1 MAARAPRPRDALRT
15 GAAATRATAQDKVTL
30 RYALEVDPR
39 HPYTRAAEMMSK
51 RASELTNGRLD
62 VQVFPSAQLG
72 GSREMVEGMQ
82 VGTVEM
88 AMPTAAVASRVV
100 KELEVLDLP
109 FLFRDFAHLHAYL
122 DGPGGAEMRAAALKK
137 GIRLLGFYTG
147 GTRGVYARKP
157 LRGMDDLKGLK
168 VRTLE
173 APIVTATWRALGAIP
188 TPIPFPEVYSALQSG
203 VVDAGEGNIVTY
215 RTSKLDE
222 VAPHVLH
229 IRYLITVVLVGIAES
244 RWQSLPADLRGAARA
259 GVPDSLVVR
268 APDQR
273 GGGEPQP
280 GRASGQGTDGGG
292 ARRPRVLTR
301 RPSRPSTS
309 STARASGPRRSGR
322 SRRSGDAGRP
332 PAGRVGVGRPDG
344 GDHRRGRLPGPDALR
359 PPAPRRLAG
368 GGRALPVRVG
378 GASRRGARRRPR
390 GPTSRWIS

>member
-1 MAARAPRPRDALRT
+1 MRPDWRLALLTLVTLMLIGVATPRVS
-15 GAAATRATAQDKVTL
+15 AQDKAIL

-39 HPYTRAAEMMSK
+39 HPYARAAEMMRE

-82 VGTVEM
+82 VGTAEM

-100 KELEVLDLP
+100 KELEILDLP

-122 DGPGGAEMRAAALKK
+122 DGAGGAEMQAAALKK
-137 GIRLLGFYTG
+137 GIRVLGFYTG
-147 GTRGVYARKP
+147 GTRGVYARKA

-173 APIVTATWRALGAIP
+173 APIVAATWRALGAIP

-229 IRYLITVVLVGIAES
+229 IRYLITVVLVAIAES
-244 RWQSLPADLRGAARA
+244 RWQTLPADLRASLGQAFRESLTFERRINEEEESRNLAELRA
-259 GVPDSLVVR
+259 KGRTVVVPDDL
-268 APDQR
+268 
-273 GGGEPQP
+273 
-280 GRASGQGTDGGG
+280 
-292 ARRPRVLTR
+292 
-301 RPSRPSTS
+301 
-309 STARASGPRRSGR
+309 GPYQKAVQAVYEQYGK
-322 SRRSGDAGRP
+322 GI
-332 PAGRVGVGRPDG
+332 
-344 GDHRRGRLPGPDALR
+344 GPEKIRQIQALR
-359 PPAPRRLAG
+359 
-368 GGRALPVRVG
+368 
-378 GASRRGARRRPR
+378 
-390 GPTSRWIS
+390 

>member
-1 MAARAPRPRDALRT
+1 MRPEWRLALLALVTLCAT
-15 GAAATRATAQDKVTL
+15 GATATRATAQDKVTL

-109 FLFRDFAHLHAYL
+109 FLFRDFPHLHAYL

-244 RWQSLPADLRGAARA
+244 RWQSLPADVRGPLEQAFR
-259 GVPDSLVVR
+259 DSLVFERQINEEEENRNLAELR
-268 APDQR
+268 AK
-273 GGGEPQP
+273 
-280 GRASGQGTDGGG
+280 
-292 ARRPRVLTR
+292 
-301 RPSRPSTS
+301 
-309 STARASGPRRSGR
+309 GR
-322 SRRSGDAGRP
+322 S
-332 PAGRVGVGRPDG
+332 VVVPD
-344 GDHRRGRLPGPDALR
+344 DLGPYQKAVQAVYEQYGKGIGPEKIRQIQALR
-359 PPAPRRLAG
+359 
-368 GGRALPVRVG
+368 
-378 GASRRGARRRPR
+378 
-390 GPTSRWIS
+390 

>member
-1 MAARAPRPRDALRT
+1 MRPDWRLALLALVT
-15 GAAATRATAQDKVTL
+15 VAVGGGALSRVHAQDKVTL
-30 RYALEVDPR
+30 NYALEVDTR
-39 HPYTRAAEMMSK
+39 HPYTRAAEMMRQ

-88 AMPTAAVASRVV
+88 AMPTAAVTSRVV

-122 DGPGGAEMRAAALKK
+122 DGAGGAEMRAAALRK
-137 GIRLLGFYTG
+137 GIRILGFYTG

-229 IRYLITVVLVGIAES
+229 IRYLITVVLVAIAEP
-244 RWQSLPADLRGAARA
+244 RWQALPADLRAPLEQAFRESMVFERRINEEEEGRNLSELKAKGRTVV
-259 GVPDSLVVR
+259 VPEDLGPYQKAVQAVY
-268 APDQR
+268 DQYGKGIGSEKIR
-273 GGGEPQP
+273 QI
-280 GRASGQGTDGGG
+280 Q
-292 ARRPRVLTR
+292 
-301 RPSRPSTS
+301 
-309 STARASGPRRSGR
+309 
-322 SRRSGDAGRP
+322 
-332 PAGRVGVGRPDG
+332 
-344 GDHRRGRLPGPDALR
+344 ALR
-359 PPAPRRLAG
+359 
-368 GGRALPVRVG
+368 
-378 GASRRGARRRPR
+378 
-390 GPTSRWIS
+390 

>member
-1 MAARAPRPRDALRT
+1 
-15 GAAATRATAQDKVTL
+15 
-30 RYALEVDPR
+30 
-39 HPYTRAAEMMSK
+39 
-51 RASELTNGRLD
+51 
-62 VQVFPSAQLG
+62 
-72 GSREMVEGMQ
+72 MVEGMQ

-122 DGPGGAEMRAAALKK
+122 DGAGGGEMRAAALRK
-137 GIRLLGFYTG
+137 GIRILGFYTG

-229 IRYLITVVLVGIAES
+229 IRYLITVVLVAIGEP
-244 RWQSLPADLRGAARA
+244 RWQALPADLRAPLEAAFRESMA
-259 GVPDSLVVR
+259 FERRINEEEEGRNLSELKAKGRTVVVPEDLGPYQKAVQAVY
-268 APDQR
+268 DQYGKGIGSEKIR
-273 GGGEPQP
+273 QI
-280 GRASGQGTDGGG
+280 Q
-292 ARRPRVLTR
+292 
-301 RPSRPSTS
+301 
-309 STARASGPRRSGR
+309 
-322 SRRSGDAGRP
+322 
-332 PAGRVGVGRPDG
+332 
-344 GDHRRGRLPGPDALR
+344 ALR
-359 PPAPRRLAG
+359 
-368 GGRALPVRVG
+368 
-378 GASRRGARRRPR
+378 
-390 GPTSRWIS
+390 